1 MLTATAAMLAEAF
14 RQPGE
19 RMPLFGLGLI
29 GLVGAAIS
37 SIMLWDTDARSFGVV
52 RADNFAPLHQPDPL
66 RRRRPDDAVFD
77 RGGGAGR
84 AAAG

>member
-1 MLTATAAMLAEAF
+1 MSDYVAIIPIVSVVLAAIAAMLAEAF

-37 SIMLWDTDARSFGVV
+37 SVMLWDTR
-52 RADNFAPLHQPDPL
+52 RPQL
-66 RRRRPDDAVFD
+66 RRRPRPTTS
-77 RGGGAGR
+77 RSSST
-84 AAAG
+84 